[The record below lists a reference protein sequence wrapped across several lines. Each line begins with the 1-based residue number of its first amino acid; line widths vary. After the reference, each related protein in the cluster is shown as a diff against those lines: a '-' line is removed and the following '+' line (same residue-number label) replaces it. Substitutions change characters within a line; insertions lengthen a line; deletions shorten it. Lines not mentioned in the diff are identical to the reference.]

1 MTLALFPRKPYIV
14 IFLETSRG
22 RGNCQLLAQIW
33 TGTKKVEKVGPGQHL
48 AQKFQKHVGG
58 PKKFSPHKKGH
69 CKQCWLSQLLARKS
83 RKHVG
88 TKNLFLPDWGCW
100 LCKELVVSRPSFDL
114 LTLDCNSVLSRQAL
128 AKIDV
133 FVDLLT
139 VLNCSFVISHSKM
152 CAMDSGLSMR
162 QIRKDFSSP

>member
-1 MTLALFPRKPYIV
+1 MTFALFPRKPYIV

-88 TKNLFLPDWGCW
+88 TKNFFLPDWACW
-100 LCKELVVSRPSFDL
+100 LCKKLAVPPPSTPSIRGGYSSRGNCGGRG
-114 LTLDCNSVLSRQAL
+114 TGRGGRGRAG
-128 AKIDV
+128 KWV
-133 FVDLLT
+133 F
-139 VLNCSFVISHSKM
+139 
-152 CAMDSGLSMR
+152 
-162 QIRKDFSSP
+162 